1 MTALFYLYSL
11 SQMILD
17 IGYVIHIVSHGHST
31 GLVLVFKK
39 HDEVDHGRSRS

>member
-39 HDEVDHGRSRS
+39 HDEVNSLSTN